1 MRTQGQLNQKHIN
14 QIVQTTGKK
23 PILKSSQKKRET
35 KIRMAKDFSSETVQV
50 NSEETALK
58 EKNCQPSIP

>member
-50 NSEETALK
+50 NSEETA
-58 EKNCQPSIP
+58 